1 MFNLTDGALVSP
13 DGKRFNEYL
22 PEFVATEIK
31 ASGLWDGVFYDNAWG
46 DVSWVNAATIDINN
60 DGQAESALEADSLWA
75 TGYKKMLK
83 QTRDLVGPEF
93 IIVGNGR
100 VYDGYQGLLNGMML
114 ESFPSPWENGGTWT
128 GSMKTYLKLPSINS
142 SPSLPIINIYDKNQA
157 NYQKVRF
164 GLSST
169 LMGQG
174 YFSYDYDV
182 ANHGQTWWYDEYN
195 INLGPAQTQP
205 YNLLANSDQE
215 IKEGLWRRDFKNG
228 VALVNS
234 TNKKQTFVLQKEELE
249 KIKGQQDSKVNNG
262 QKINYFILEPR
273 DGLVLLKTAT
283 SITNNSFI
291 NGYFYRVFNFTG
303 QQVRNGFFAYSSA
316 YPGGSAVI
324 LASGSQDE
332 KTSINISGSKGWV
345 TLYRDGKAIASFPP
359 YTKAY
364 NKNLNLAAHIDDG
377 YFKKIV
383 TGAAE
388 GGGPQVRVQSPVGKV
403 ESSWFAYDKNLR
415 GGVNVAI
422 ADVDGDGELEVI
434 TGPGPGTEPLI
445 KIFSLAGNYIN
456 SFLTY
461 DKNFRGGVN
470 VAAADLNGD
479 GQAEIVTAPASGG
492 GSHIMIFNHQGQRL
506 ASWFAYDA
514 QFRGGFEVSI
524 SDTNG
529 DISPEILVGIK
540 NF

>member
-1 MFNLTDGALVSP
+1 MVC
-13 DGKRFNEYL
+13 
-22 PEFVATEIK
+22 
-31 ASGLWDGVFYDNAWG
+31 
-46 DVSWVNAATIDINN
+46 
-60 DGQAESALEADSLWA
+60 
-75 TGYKKMLK
+75 
-83 QTRDLVGPEF
+83 
-93 IIVGNGR
+93 
-100 VYDGYQGLLNGMML
+100 
-114 ESFPSPWENGGTWT
+114 
-128 GSMKTYLKLPSINS
+128 
-142 SPSLPIINIYDKNQA
+142 
-157 NYQKVRF
+157 
-164 GLSST
+164 
-169 LMGQG
+169 
-174 YFSYDYDV
+174 FSY
-182 ANHGQTWWYDEYN
+182 
-195 INLGPAQTQP
+195 
-205 YNLLANSDQE
+205 
-215 IKEGLWRRDFKNG
+215 
-228 VALVNS
+228 
-234 TNKKQTFVLQKEELE
+234 
-249 KIKGQQDSKVNNG
+249 
-262 QKINYFILEPR
+262 
-273 DGLVLLKTAT
+273 
-283 SITNNSFI
+283 
-291 NGYFYRVFNFTG
+291 
-303 QQVRNGFFAYSSA
+303 
-316 YPGGSAVI
+316 
-324 LASGSQDE
+324 
-332 KTSINISGSKGWV
+332 IS
-345 TLYRDGKAIASFPP
+345 R
-359 YTKAY
+359 
-364 NKNLNLAAHIDDG
+364 KNLNVWNPERTYGYG